1 MSLLLILSFSYV
13 VWPHSLAMAV
23 VLLCNDFVVMNS
35 YIFLFFP
42 LMIQKVEQVCLAD
55 KPPLWESTW
64 LMIWKT
70 LCHFSWLNKID
81 WIFEF
86 YDKVTLACLKW
97 PSKESGSF
105 LSLSRQNLYFVPCR
119 STSEMSPQ
127 AEKHT
132 LSPADDSTCQPCA
145 PLYGTQSLWTG
156 AQKFPFNF
164 PSCYWAMGHS
174 LSPFM
179 WRWGFQAKLVMMLA
193 CSSDWLGLF
202 SVRLCH
208 FSRFY

>member
-1 MSLLLILSFSYV
+1 MSLLLILSFSYA

-23 VLLCNDFVVMNS
+23 VLLCNDFVAMNS
-35 YIFLFFP
+35 YIFLIFP
-42 LMIQKVEQVCLAD
+42 LMIQKVERVCLAD

-97 PSKESGSF
+97 PSRESGSF

-145 PLYGTQSLWTG
+145 PLYGNARPLNRSAKVSFQFPIMLLSNG
-156 AQKFPFNF
+156 AF
-164 PSCYWAMGHS
+164 S
-174 LSPFM
+174 LSIHVEM
-179 WRWGFQAKLVMMLA
+179 GF
-193 CSSDWLGLF
+193 SS
-202 SVRLCH
+202 
-208 FSRFY
+208 

>member
-1 MSLLLILSFSYV
+1 
-13 VWPHSLAMAV
+13 
-23 VLLCNDFVVMNS
+23 
-35 YIFLFFP
+35 
-42 LMIQKVEQVCLAD
+42 MIPKAEQVCIAD

-97 PSKESGSF
+97 PSRESASF

-145 PLYGTQSLWTG
+145 PLYGNAKPLNRSAKVSFQFPITLLSNG
-156 AQKFPFNF
+156 AF
-164 PSCYWAMGHS
+164 
-174 LSPFM
+174 SPFM
-179 WRWGFQAKLVMMLA
+179 CRWGFQAKSVMMLA
-193 CSSDWLGLF
+193 CLSDWLGF
-202 SVRLCH
+202 FQFASVLLALLE
-208 FSRFY
+208 